1 MPAGEVKERRM
12 VPASVDDARELIDSA
27 RLLRLLEEGGESLS
41 PAVVPKIARMPDGI
55 EVVEHRMG
63 HAVGQWILEVHCDC
77 GRRWFE
83 VEEID
88 TAHCP
93 RCGSLVRIEI
103 SGRHMAR

>member
-1 MPAGEVKERRM
+1 M

-103 SGRHMAR
+103 SGRHMSR

>member
-1 MPAGEVKERRM
+1 M
-12 VPASVDDARELIDSA
+12 VPASVDDAQEVIDSA
-27 RLLRLLEEGGESLS
+27 RLLRLLEEGGESLG
-41 PAVVPKIARMPDGI
+41 PAVVPKVTRMPEGI

-93 RCGSLVRIEI
+93 RCASLVRIEI
-103 SGRHMAR
+103 SGHRMPR